1 MNKNEFKRILY
12 GSIDGKNEEYFEKL
26 IELYEPLIKKYSKIN
41 GAYDEDLHQFLL
53 IQIALNILKF
63 PIE

>member
-12 GSIDGKNEEYFEKL
+12 GSIDGNEEYFEKL

-41 GAYDEDLHQFLL
+41 GAYDEDLNQFLL
-53 IQIALNILKF
+53 IQIALNIPKF